1 NNAFLRI
8 VNTPKRDIGPA
19 TLQKLGEWAQ
29 QREVSLFKASF
40 DVGLE
45 QTLQGKRLAILREF
59 VSWLQQL
66 AQQAE
71 RDPLSAVESLIAG
84 LHYDSWLYET
94 APSAKAAE
102 MRLKN
107 VELLYKWLTDM
118 IKGDELNE

>member
-1 NNAFLRI
+1 
-8 VNTPKRDIGPA
+8 
-19 TLQKLGEWAQ
+19 
-29 QREVSLFKASF
+29 VSLFKASF

-118 IKGDELNE
+118 IKGDELNEPVSLAQAVSRFTLRDMLDNDEQDADSEQVQ